1 MPAGGAVRTRN
12 TYFSVPVLLLPVLSC
27 QFVLALLLFCDH
39 SFLLLFFALQDCW
52 YGGTITKYHRR
63 KRRHRVEYDDGDHE
77 WINLQDECDRVQV
90 QHEDGLWSMVRV
102 ATHWDLFLCCCLA
115 LLGHLFLCE
124 FPGVVTPSGS
134 CDLLFLAYCL
144 AVLFIAY
151 SHFLLHTQYT
161 MYQSEAMQ
169 NEHRKRD
176 AKRDKENY
184 QQQAFRDANQ
194 WRSFLDD
201 ISHEVMFLSQITGEI
216 RAGLPDALSWVVQ
229 VRGCFYFNFCVV

>member
-1 MPAGGAVRTRN
+1 
-12 TYFSVPVLLLPVLSC
+12 
-27 QFVLALLLFCDH
+27 
-39 SFLLLFFALQDCW
+39 
-52 YGGTITKYHRR
+52 
-63 KRRHRVEYDDGDHE
+63 
-77 WINLQDECDRVQV
+77 
-90 QHEDGLWSMVRV
+90 
-102 ATHWDLFLCCCLA
+102 
-115 LLGHLFLCE
+115 
-124 FPGVVTPSGS
+124 
-134 CDLLFLAYCL
+134 
-144 AVLFIAY
+144 
-151 SHFLLHTQYT
+151 

-229 VRGCFYFNFCVV
+229 VRVHFVFSILCLLLARVCCRRETIFVSLKSFVSQNHSV

>member
-1 MPAGGAVRTRN
+1 
-12 TYFSVPVLLLPVLSC
+12 
-27 QFVLALLLFCDH
+27 
-39 SFLLLFFALQDCW
+39 
-52 YGGTITKYHRR
+52 
-63 KRRHRVEYDDGDHE
+63 
-77 WINLQDECDRVQV
+77 
-90 QHEDGLWSMVRV
+90 
-102 ATHWDLFLCCCLA
+102 
-115 LLGHLFLCE
+115 
-124 FPGVVTPSGS
+124 
-134 CDLLFLAYCL
+134 
-144 AVLFIAY
+144 
-151 SHFLLHTQYT
+151 

-229 VRGCFYFNFCVV
+229 VRGCFLFQFCVV